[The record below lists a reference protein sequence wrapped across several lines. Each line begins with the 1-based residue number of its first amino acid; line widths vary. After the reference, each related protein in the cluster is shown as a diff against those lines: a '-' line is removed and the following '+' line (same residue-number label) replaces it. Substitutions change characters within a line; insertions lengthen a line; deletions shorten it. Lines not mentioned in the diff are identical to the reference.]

1 MVWKENEGHY
11 RVIVALDKTTITA
24 YGRQEP
30 LRVGMT
36 VSADVELDS
45 RRLYEWL
52 LEPLWSLQGRI

>member
-11 RVIVALDKTTITA
+11 RVTVALDKTAITA

-30 LRVGMT
+30 LRIGMA
-36 VSADVELDS
+36 VAADVELDS

-52 LEPLWSLQGRI
+52 LEPLWSLKGRM

>member
-1 MVWKENEGHY
+1 
-11 RVIVALDKTTITA
+11 LDKTTITA